1 MWHCRFPYKPDLRLL
16 PAGPGPR
23 PPHRGGVR
31 QATLTHIITC
41 LDLCNLQLFGVIF
54 LTAPNR
60 KWAVTGIGLGVIP
73 FIVHPI
79 DTGVHI
85 VMDNTTRKLIGGAPS
100 KPEE

>member
-1 MWHCRFPYKPDLRLL
+1 M
-16 PAGPGPR
+16 
-23 PPHRGGVR
+23 
-31 QATLTHIITC
+31 
-41 LDLCNLQLFGVIF
+41 
-54 LTAPNR
+54 TALNR

-100 KPEE
+100 KPE

>member
-1 MWHCRFPYKPDLRLL
+1 M
-16 PAGPGPR
+16 
-23 PPHRGGVR
+23 
-31 QATLTHIITC
+31 
-41 LDLCNLQLFGVIF
+41 
-54 LTAPNR
+54 TAPNR